1 MKKIIVFTALV
12 AFLFSCGSSGDR
24 QTSEYVSAFLNG
36 NNKVLLFGKADVKT
50 VLDKAEY
57 KNVPK
62 FGALI
67 EDQIKTIEKGLDIT
81 TPIFFAIE
89 ISSYTGENEPN
100 IYAFIDVKNQDSTL
114 AELTKMGQDI
124 QKSGDLSYFQDGDV
138 TVGIEENLAI
148 LLVQPDLKDP
158 KKAIEEAFEKA
169 NGDISEGKVND
180 ILNKNGDI
188 VFGFKIESVM
198 NSENPAIAG
207 LAKEKQEKLQELVKD
222 CYSES
227 VFKFEE
233 GAVVI
238 ESKNYMS
245 DELKNKMFLKSDANG
260 SILKKLGHGAP
271 KMGFAINVDMVK
283 LQALME
289 EFSPG
294 IIKSLGE
301 SLGGPAQMAL
311 MMGGDNGLSSLLSGE
326 LGFVLIGEPKKD
338 LSMVPDFNYYIGFGS
353 KGKSLA
359 DLAFAFLT
367 QGTMKV
373 DISNKGIMGATNPE
387 FSGVGVLSLPK
398 GCESFG
404 KKGVTGFIN
413 LEGMDVDSFEL
424 EGAAKIISIVKYI
437 SFESDNE
444 TGRIVIKAKD
454 GKGNILKQSVQFL
467 LKELESSIAGL
478 NM

>member
-50 VLDKAEY
+50 VLDKADY

-67 EDQIKTIEKGLDIT
+67 EDQIKTIEKGLDIK

-89 ISSYTGENEPN
+89 ISSYTGEEKPN
-100 IYAFIDVKNQDSTL
+100 IYAFIDVNNQDSTL

-180 ILNKNGDI
+180 ILNKEGDI
-188 VFGFKIESVM
+188 VFGFKIESAM
-198 NSENPAIAG
+198 NAENPAIAG
-207 LAKEKQEKLQELVKD
+207 LAKEKQEKLQALVKD

-245 DELKNKMFLKSDANG
+245 EELKNKMFLKSDANG
-260 SILKKLGHGAP
+260 SILKKLGHGTP
-271 KMGFAINVDMVK
+271 KMGFAINIDMVK

-311 MMGGDNGLSSLLSGE
+311 MMGGDNALSSLLSGE
-326 LGFVLIGEPKKD
+326 LGFVLIGEPKRD
-338 LSMVPDFNYYIGFGS
+338 LSMVPDFNYYVGFGS

-359 DLAFAFLT
+359 DLASAFLT
-367 QGTMKV
+367 KGTMKV

-387 FSGVGVLSLPK
+387 FAGVGVLSVPQ

-413 LEGMDVDSFEL
+413 LEGMDVNSFEL
-424 EGAAKIISIVKYI
+424 EGAAKIINIVKYI

>member
-50 VLDKAEY
+50 VLDKADY

-67 EDQIKTIEKGLDIT
+67 EDQIKTIEKGLDIK
-81 TPIFFAIE
+81 TPIYFAIE
-89 ISSYTGENEPN
+89 ISSYTGEEKPN
-100 IYAFIDVKNQDSTL
+100 IYAFIDVNNQDSTL

-124 QKSGDLSYFQDGDV
+124 QKTGDLSYFQDGDV

-169 NGDISEGKVND
+169 NGDISDGKVND
-180 ILNKNGDI
+180 ILNKEGDI
-188 VFGFKIESVM
+188 VFGFKIESAM
-198 NSENPAIAG
+198 NAENPAIAG
-207 LAKEKQEKLQELVKD
+207 LAKEKQEKLQALVKD

-245 DELKNKMFLKSDANG
+245 DELKNKMFFKSDASG
-260 SILKKLGHGAP
+260 SILKKLGHGTP
-271 KMGFAINVDMVK
+271 KMGFAINIDMVK

-311 MMGGDNGLSSLLSGE
+311 MMGGDNALSSLLSGE
-326 LGFVLIGEPKKD
+326 LGFVLIGEPKRD
-338 LSMVPDFNYYIGFGS
+338 LSMVPDFNYYVGFGS

-359 DLAFAFLT
+359 DLASAFLAK
-367 QGTMKV
+367 GTMKV

-387 FSGVGVLSLPK
+387 FAGVGVLSVPQ

-413 LEGMDVDSFEL
+413 LEGMDVNSFEL
-424 EGAAKIISIVKYI
+424 EGAAKIINIVKYI